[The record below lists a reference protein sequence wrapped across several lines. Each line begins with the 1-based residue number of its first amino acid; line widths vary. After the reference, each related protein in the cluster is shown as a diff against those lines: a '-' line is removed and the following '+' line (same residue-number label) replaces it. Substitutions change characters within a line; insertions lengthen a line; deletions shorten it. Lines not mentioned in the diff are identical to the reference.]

1 MQPQQPVTVLS
12 GLFTRAFRRLLFE
25 QYSADDSTV
34 TATKAPPATPSNAK
48 TSSANAN
55 PAPDAR
61 ELLRLPYVAHL
72 RPSTLLGYLL
82 SCGPAQLPAPFE
94 ATQSGAG
101 SDSLSVYVDMLTDVF
116 RTQRLGAMKQ
126 KSSRDLQQGGEA
138 TVRALY
144 SDSVEGWR
152 DIANETQSWEMVQQ
166 ALDTFFQ
173 RIAVAETSQRQ
184 IMRKWYEA
192 IMDVGSKII

>member
-1 MQPQQPVTVLS
+1 M
-12 GLFTRAFRRLLFE
+12 FTRAFRRLLFE

-126 KSSRDLQQGGEA
+126 KSSSKGVKPLYGHYTLIQLKGGA
-138 TVRALY
+138 ILPTRLRAGRWCSRL
-144 SDSVEGWR
+144 
-152 DIANETQSWEMVQQ
+152 
-166 ALDTFFQ
+166 
-173 RIAVAETSQRQ
+173 
-184 IMRKWYEA
+184 
-192 IMDVGSKII
+192 